1 MKRALALLAI
11 GLIASGCVAVP
22 DEQRVDYDPLEP
34 LNRGIYRVNDAI
46 DSVTLKPL
54 AKGYIKVLPEPVR
67 DGVTNFSQNLLVPHS
82 ALNNFL
88 QGKPKDGFSEIA
100 RFMVNSTVGIGGIF
114 DIAARNGLEAKTE
127 DFGQTGAVWGIP
139 QGPYVVIPFLGPS
152 TLRDALLLPLDVAS
166 DPLYHYDDNRSLRNT
181 VYAIRLVNLRA
192 RVLSIE
198 ELLQD
203 SADPYV
209 TLRESYLQNREF
221 EVYDG
226 DPPLDDDEF
235 FDEFLDEEDY

>member
-1 MKRALALLAI
+1 MRRVPALLAI

-34 LNRGIYRVNDAI
+34 LNRGINRVNDAV

-67 DGVTNFSQNLLVPHS
+67 NGVTNFSQNLLVPHS

-114 DIAARNGLEAKTE
+114 DIAAKNGLEAKTE
-127 DFGQTGAVWGIP
+127 DFGQTAAVWGVP

-192 RVLSIE
+192 RVLSLE